1 VTTPASQG
9 VLNTDFALMQSV
21 ATATDTRAAEIR
33 TVLQGFIGRM
43 ATVPPSVWN
52 GMAAMRFK
60 DVVDRWN
67 SESNRLCHAL
77 DTIAETIRYNERAL
91 QEAAA
96 QHAQQIGASAADLR
110 LP

>member
-1 VTTPASQG
+1 VTTPAGQSA
-9 VLNTDFALMQSV
+9 LNTDFALMQSV

-33 TVLQGFIGRM
+33 TVLHAFIGRM
-43 ATVPPSVWN
+43 TAVPPSVWN
-52 GMAAMRFK
+52 GTAALRFK

-91 QEAAA
+91 QEAAD